1 MRQRKVRRP
10 SDQQDGAARDVLA
23 RGRFR
28 QLLQGGGQETLRR
41 FRDIGT
47 YFDRCICRQALGAQG
62 LGNPRSL
69 PGSHVN
75 RCSRPRTA
83 QARAM
88 VVLLLVG
95 IILGGCGYRLTGDRD
110 PVIDVRTVHIP
121 PLVNTT
127 TKVGIETLFT
137 NELIFEVN
145 RHGYAE
151 VVGRDTAQA
160 VLEGDLRDLRTGSIS
175 RRSITTTLERRV
187 SVTMDLRL
195 KDRKGRLL
203 WQSSLSDSEE
213 YTVQADK
220 TSTEGNLRRA
230 LAVISRRLAEK
241 FHYRFTAT
249 F

>member
-1 MRQRKVRRP
+1 
-10 SDQQDGAARDVLA
+10 
-23 RGRFR
+23 
-28 QLLQGGGQETLRR
+28 
-41 FRDIGT
+41 
-47 YFDRCICRQALGAQG
+47 
-62 LGNPRSL
+62 
-69 PGSHVN
+69 
-75 RCSRPRTA
+75 
-83 QARAM
+83 M

-95 IILGGCGYRLTGDRD
+95 VILGGCGYRLTGDRD

-151 VVGRDTAQA
+151 LVGREKAQA
-160 VLEGDLRDLRTGSIS
+160 VLEGDIRDLRTGSIS

-195 KDRKGRLL
+195 KDRKGRVL
-203 WQSSLSDSEE
+203 WQSSLSDSSE
-213 YTVQADK
+213 YTVLADK

-230 LAVISRRLAEK
+230 LAVIARRLAEK